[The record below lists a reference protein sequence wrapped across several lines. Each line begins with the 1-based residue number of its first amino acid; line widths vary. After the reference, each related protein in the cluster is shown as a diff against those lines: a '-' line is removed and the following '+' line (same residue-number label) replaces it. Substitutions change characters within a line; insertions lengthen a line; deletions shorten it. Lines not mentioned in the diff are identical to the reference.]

1 MPSWAKDV
9 KIGSWMINACSE
21 TVTEKG
27 AFKAAAAR
35 RRCLV
40 PADGYFEWAVQ
51 PGSTTKVP
59 YFLHGDD
66 VLAFAGLYELRPDPD
81 LPEDYPDRW
90 STRPPTA
97 AASGGA
103 GAGESGRRTAKKHT
117 WLRMFGAGL
126 VLWILSAVVTYLIGN
141 PNLIPTLVLLGSFLV
156 PVTFVAWAFER
167 RDSGEITAELVFRTF
182 IVGGVLGASVLEAYL
197 LHPSLWLYAGVGL
210 IEEAVKLAALAWLT
224 RHLAVKSMRDG
235 LILGATVGFGFAAF
249 ESAGYALTALFTPQ
263 GLSLADLVTTEL
275 LRGLLAP
282 VGHGLWTAVLGG
294 LLFAWSTR
302 GHFVLTARLALA
314 YLGVSLLHALWD
326 SMSAISLYL
335 TLLLTGQTRQY
346 ELLMRGVPAAPTG
359 TQVGL
364 YTTLTWVGQGLIAAI
379 GVVWLLVLIA
389 RARRERRGT
398 APARA
403 YHVATSRHPALP
415 L

>member
-1 MPSWAKDV
+1 
-9 KIGSWMINACSE
+9 
-21 TVTEKG
+21 
-27 AFKAAAAR
+27 
-35 RRCLV
+35 
-40 PADGYFEWAVQ
+40 
-51 PGSTTKVP
+51 
-59 YFLHGDD
+59 
-66 VLAFAGLYELRPDPD
+66 
-81 LPEDYPDRW
+81 
-90 STRPPTA
+90 
-97 AASGGA
+97 
-103 GAGESGRRTAKKHT
+103 
-117 WLRMFGAGL
+117 MFGAGL
-126 VLWILSAVVTYLIGN
+126 VLWILSAVVTYLTGN

-182 IVGGVLGASVLEAYL
+182 IVGGVLGVLGASVLETYL
-197 LHPSLWLYAGVGL
+197 LHPSPWLYVGVGL
-210 IEEAVKLAALAWLT
+210 IEEAVKLAALALLT

-235 LILGATVGFGFAAF
+235 LILGAAVGFGFAAL

-302 GHFVLTARLALA
+302 DHFVLTARLAPA

-326 SMSAISLYL
+326 SMSVISLYL
-335 TLLLTGQTRQY
+335 TLLLTGQPWQY
-346 ELLMRGVPAAPTG
+346 ELPALGVATG

-379 GVVWLLVLIA
+379 GLVWLLVLVA
-389 RARRERRGT
+389 RARRQRQGT
-398 APARA
+398 PPARA
-403 YHVATSRHPALP
+403 YRVATSRHPALP